1 MGKENDV
8 TKTAGSM
15 KSEPEIRRHLFY
27 ETSHSP
33 SLAELVGYEKAKEI
47 IDFCFIA
54 SPYYP
59 TAAMMRGMQENLPN
73 LIKSYP
79 SNNPLTSQKNLA
91 AVLHVNPENL
101 IIGNGAT
108 ELIVLINTLLID
120 RIGVPVPTFGEY
132 IEKLR
137 DYRDAELYAL
147 DPEQHYQLRLADYLA
162 WVRSRNLRA
171 LLVINPG
178 NPTGQL
184 FSREEMVDFLEQTKD
199 LELVLIDESFIDFAG
214 ESVPSL
220 LPIADQFSNLLI
232 VRSVSKH
239 CGVPGLRIGY
249 CYSGNLYLLNRLRRF
264 IPTWNLNSVAHYF
277 LSLLPSTDADYQE
290 ARKRLIGDVRWLY
303 EALKSTPGIEP
314 YPTGANFVLCKVTSG
329 LTAAEVQARLLTEH
343 LMYVRDCS
351 NKIGMDRFHIRVAS
365 QGRDKDSRL
374 VDALRALA
382 P

>member
-1 MGKENDV
+1 MEGTGLKDS
-8 TKTAGSM
+8 A
-15 KSEPEIRRHLFY
+15 PEARRHLFY

-33 SLAELVGYEKAKEI
+33 SLVDLVGYEKAKDI
-47 IDFCFIA
+47 VDFCFIA

-59 TAAMMRGMQENLPN
+59 TAAMMEDMQRNLPN

-79 SNNPLTSQKNLA
+79 SNSAKTSQKNLA
-91 AVLHVNPENL
+91 SVLNVNPENL

-108 ELIVLINTLLID
+108 ELIVLINTLLIN
-120 RIGVPVPTFGEY
+120 RIAVPVPTFGEY

-137 DYRDAELYAL
+137 DYRDAELFRL
-147 DPEQHYQLRLADYLA
+147 DPDEQYQLRLNEYLT
-162 WVRSRNLRA
+162 WVRRKNLSA

-178 NPTGQL
+178 NPTGQF

-199 LELVLIDESFIDFAG
+199 LELVIVDESFIDFAG
-214 ESVPSL
+214 DPVPSL
-220 LPIADQFSNLLI
+220 LPVADRYSNLLI

-264 IPTWNLNSVAHYF
+264 IPTWNLNSVAQYF

-303 EALKSTPGIEP
+303 NALKETPHLEA
-314 YPTGANFVLCKVTSG
+314 YPTGANFVLCKITSG
-329 LTAAEVQARLLTEH
+329 LTAAEVQAKLLTEH
-343 LMYVRDCS
+343 MMYVRDCS
-351 NKIGMDRFHIRVAS
+351 NKTGMDRYHIRIAS
-365 QGRDKDSRL
+365 QGHDKDARL
-374 VDALRALA
+374 VEALRALVH
-382 P
+382 

>member
-1 MGKENDV
+1 MEGTGLNDSA
-8 TKTAGSM
+8 TEARK
-15 KSEPEIRRHLFY
+15 HLFY

-33 SLAELVGYEKAKEI
+33 SLTDLVGYEKAKDI

-59 TAAMMRGMQENLPN
+59 TAAMMEDLQRNLPN

-79 SNNPLTSQKNLA
+79 SNSAKTSQKNLA
-91 AVLHVNPENL
+91 SVLNVNPENL

-108 ELIVLINTLLID
+108 ELIVLINTLLIN
-120 RIGVPVPTFGEY
+120 RIAVPVPTFGEY

-137 DYRDAELYAL
+137 DYRDAELFRL
-147 DPEQHYQLRLADYLA
+147 DPDDRYELRLKDYLE
-162 WVRSRNLRA
+162 WVRRKNLSA

-178 NPTGQL
+178 NPTGQF
-184 FSREEMVDFLEQTKD
+184 FSREEMVDFLDQTKD
-199 LELVLIDESFIDFAG
+199 LELVIVDESFIDFAG
-214 ESVPSL
+214 DPVPSL
-220 LPIADQFSNLLI
+220 LPVADRYSNLLI

-264 IPTWNLNSVAHYF
+264 IPTWNLNSIAQYF

-303 EALKSTPGIEP
+303 NALKETPHIEA

-329 LTAAEVQARLLTEH
+329 LTAAEVQAKLLTEH
-343 LMYVRDCS
+343 KMYVRDCS
-351 NKIGMDRFHIRVAS
+351 NKTGMDRYHIRVAS
-365 QGRDKDSRL
+365 QGHEKDVRL
-374 VDALRALA
+374 VEALRALVH
-382 P
+382 

>member
-1 MGKENDV
+1 MLNCKG
-8 TKTAGSM
+8 M
-15 KSEPEIRRHLFY
+15 KSILSIDPATEVRRHLFY

-33 SLAELVGYEKAKEI
+33 SLTELVGYENAKEI

-59 TAAMMRGMQENLPN
+59 TASMMEDLQRNLPN

-79 SNNPLTSQKNLA
+79 SNSPHLSQKNLA
-91 AVLHVNPENL
+91 AVLNVSPEHL

-108 ELIVLINTLLID
+108 ELIVLINTHLID
-120 RIGVPVPTFGEY
+120 RIAVPVPTFGEY

-137 DYRDAELYAL
+137 DQRDAELFAL
-147 DPEQHYQLRLADYLA
+147 DPNQHYELHLSDYLA
-162 WVRSRNLRA
+162 WVRKRNLRA

-184 FSREEMVDFLEQTKD
+184 ISLEEMVDFLEQTKD
-199 LELVLIDESFIDFAG
+199 MELVIVDESFIDFAG
-214 ESVPSL
+214 EIVPSL
-220 LPIADQFSNLLI
+220 LPIAERFSNLLI

-264 IPTWNLNSVAHYF
+264 IPTWNLNSVAQYF
-277 LSLLPSTDADYQE
+277 LSLLPSTDAEYQE
-290 ARKRLIGDVRWLY
+290 ARKRLIGDVRGLSS
-303 EALKSTPGIEP
+303 ALETISGIEP

-329 LTAAEVQARLLTEH
+329 LTAFELQARLLAEH
-343 LMYVRDCS
+343 KMYVRDCS
-351 NKIGMDRFHIRVAS
+351 NKTGMDRFHIRVAS
-365 QGRDKDSRL
+365 QGREKDFKL
-374 VDALRALA
+374 VEALRTLLA
-382 P
+382 